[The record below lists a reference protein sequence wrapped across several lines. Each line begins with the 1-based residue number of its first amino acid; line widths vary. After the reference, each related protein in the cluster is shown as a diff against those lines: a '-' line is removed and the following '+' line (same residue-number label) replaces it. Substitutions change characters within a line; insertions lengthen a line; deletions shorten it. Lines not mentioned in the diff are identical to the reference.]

1 MHSKTITSLLVA
13 AAAGITNAAPVD
25 TPVGD
30 YTWKISK
37 FSGRKPE
44 GTYYSSIS
52 FNIKA
57 TNGGLLDFE
66 CAASAAWLQDDVFL
80 TCGPNSG
87 ISFAWENEY
96 NGLIVKFGDG
106 A

>member
-1 MHSKTITSLLVA
+1 LFSSFQRFGTTVQQLTFINMHSKTITSLLVA

-52 FNIKA
+52 
-57 TNGGLLDFE
+57 
-66 CAASAAWLQDDVFL
+66 Q
-80 TCGPNSG
+80 
-87 ISFAWENEY
+87 
-96 NGLIVKFGDG
+96 
-106 A
+106 

>member
-52 FNIKA
+52 
-57 TNGGLLDFE
+57 
-66 CAASAAWLQDDVFL
+66 Q
-80 TCGPNSG
+80 
-87 ISFAWENEY
+87 
-96 NGLIVKFGDG
+96 
-106 A
+106 